1 MCKRNTTNIYKNI
14 IIGILTAITIILFCV
29 VVYIFL
35 FCSSGIWQEYVTVSP
50 SEYGNWS
57 GHIDYEREEIES
69 GLYIFPEDISETLDV
84 DYFYYSALDYHSIS
98 NILIFTEVTYSE
110 EEYEIEKERLAGL
123 ECEIALSEKEQPV
136 SNSIVYSEDLFSYPA
151 YVTIYGSNLS
161 YEYALVDEQNNK
173 IIYVYAKM
181 KDLNEMIP
189 DKYLPIEA
197 IDKNMYESNS
207 WDNINIY
214 FAEDQNGDYRF
225 YDNNKVVINFN

>member
-1 MCKRNTTNIYKNI
+1 MCKRNTTSICKNI
-14 IIGILTAITIILFCV
+14 IIGILTAIIIILFCV
-29 VVYIFL
+29 VVYLFL
-35 FCSSGIWQEYVTVSP
+35 FCSGGIWQEYVTVSP
-50 SEYGNWS
+50 SEYGNWN

-69 GLYIFPEDISETLDV
+69 GLYIFPEDISEALEV
-84 DYFYYSALDYHSIS
+84 DYFYYTALDYHSIS

-110 EEYEIEKERLAGL
+110 EDYKTEKERLAGL
-123 ECEIALSEKEQPV
+123 KCEITLSEKEQPV

-161 YEYALVDEQNNK
+161 YEYALVDEQNNR

-181 KDLNEMIP
+181 KDLNEIIP

-197 IDKNMYESNS
+197 IDKNMYENNS